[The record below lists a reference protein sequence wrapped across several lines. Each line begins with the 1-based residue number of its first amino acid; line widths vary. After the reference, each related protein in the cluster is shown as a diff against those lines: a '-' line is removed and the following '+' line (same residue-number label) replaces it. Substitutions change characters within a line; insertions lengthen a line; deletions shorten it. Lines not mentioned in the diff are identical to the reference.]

1 MATVSQIL
9 HIAPGNLDAKKNM
22 KKFSGCGDGYGDA
35 AYGGDY
41 VCSYFV
47 CVWKP
52 RWRKIGLRN
61 GRSVVC
67 ATMQESES
75 KQVGKEAE
83 VGFYTLFSLLY

>member
-35 AYGGDY
+35 ACGGGY

-47 CVWKP
+47 RCVQAKVA
-52 RWRKIGLRN
+52 KNRN
-61 GRSVVC
+61 
-67 ATMQESES
+67 
-75 KQVGKEAE
+75 
-83 VGFYTLFSLLY
+83 